1 MPDHEV
7 VIVGAGPVGL
17 LLACLLMQDG
27 VDVVVCERRAEADPR
42 TRAIGIHRPGLDALD
57 AVELG
62 PAVRHDA
69 LRLDGGD
76 VISRGR
82 MLASLTF
89 TSDRPVLVLPQ
100 RQTDAL
106 LRERLGLLSPGA
118 LLSAHVVR
126 RVRDEGPF
134 VRVCV
139 DTAAGVREI
148 TGALV
153 VAADGVRSPRREE
166 LGIGWRA
173 HAGAGAYAMA
183 DAADSSG
190 DRRAR
195 LYCEPEGLVESF
207 PLPAGR
213 RRWVVRQGPAGAEP
227 LTAAAF
233 RTVVETRTGIRP
245 EVSDEVAPS
254 VFDAAQHTARS
265 HGRGRVVLLGDA
277 QHEVSPIGGQG
288 MNLGWMDALRLSE
301 AIVRDRAR
309 GSFDFGGYGRR
320 TRRSAR
326 SAQRRSAFYMSMGRP
341 SNGVSLVARDIL
353 IRALGS
359 APLRRGS
366 AGLITMRGI

>member
-17 LLACLLMQDG
+17 LLACLLLQDG
-27 VDVVVCERRAEADPR
+27 IDAVVCERRAAADPR

-62 PAVRHDA
+62 PSVRREA

-82 MLASLTF
+82 TLASLTF

-100 RQTDAL
+100 QQTDAL
-106 LRERLGLLSPGA
+106 LRERLRLLSPAA
-118 LLSAHVVR
+118 LLSGHAVR
-126 RVRDEGPF
+126 TVRDEGPF
-134 VRVCV
+134 VRISVHTG
-139 DTAAGVREI
+139 DGVREI

-153 VAADGVRSPRREE
+153 VAADGVRSARREE
-166 LGIGWRA
+166 LGIAWRPR
-173 HAGAGAYAMA
+173 AGSGAYAMA
-183 DAADSSG
+183 DAADLSG

-195 LYCEPEGLVESF
+195 LYCEPDGLVESF

-213 RRWVVRQGPAGAEP
+213 RRWVVRRGSADAEP

-233 RTVVETRTGIRP
+233 LDVVQTRTGVRP
-245 EVSDEVAPS
+245 DVPDEMAPS

-277 QHEVSPIGGQG
+277 QHEISPIGGQG
-288 MNLGWMDALRLSE
+288 MNLGWMDAVQLAER
-301 AIVRDRAR
+301 IVRDRDR
-309 GSFDFGGYGRR
+309 GSYDFRGYGRR

-326 SAQRRSAFYMSMGRP
+326 VAQRRSAFYMSMGRP
-341 SNGVSLVARDIL
+341 SNGIPLAARDGL
-353 IRALGS
+353 IRLLGS
-359 APLRRGS
+359 RPLRRAS

>member
-17 LLACLLMQDG
+17 LLACLLVQEG
-27 VDVVVCERRAEADPR
+27 IDVVVCERRAEADPR
-42 TRAIGIHRPGLDALD
+42 TRAIGIHRPGQDALD

-62 PAVRHDA
+62 SSVRQRA

-82 MLASLTF
+82 TLASLSF

-100 RQTDAL
+100 QQTDAL
-106 LRERLGLLSPGA
+106 LRERLGMLSPGA
-118 LLSAHVVR
+118 LLSAHAVR
-126 RVRDEGPF
+126 GVRDEGPF
-134 VRVCV
+134 VRVSV
-139 DTAAGVREI
+139 DMSDGVREI

-166 LGIGWRA
+166 LGIAWRPR
-173 HAGAGAYAMA
+173 AGAGTYAMA
-183 DAADSSG
+183 DAVDASG

-195 LYCEPEGLVESF
+195 LYCEPDGLVESF

-213 RRWVVRQGPAGAEP
+213 RRWVVRRRSADAEP

-233 RTVVETRTGIRP
+233 LDVVETRTGVRP
-245 EVSDEVAPS
+245 EMPDEVALS

-277 QHEVSPIGGQG
+277 QHEISPIGGQG
-288 MNLGWMDALRLSE
+288 MNLGWMDAVRLAE
-301 AIVRDRAR
+301 TIVRDRDGGR
-309 GSFDFGGYGRR
+309 YDFRGYGRR

-326 SAQRRSAFYMSMGRP
+326 VAQRRSAFYMSMGRP
-341 SNGVSLVARDIL
+341 AHGASLVARDIL
-353 IRALGS
+353 IRTLGS

-366 AGLITMRGI
+366 AGMITMRGI

>member
-17 LLACLLMQDG
+17 LLACLLVQEG
-27 VDVVVCERRAEADPR
+27 IDVVVCERRAEADPR
-42 TRAIGIHRPGLDALD
+42 TRAIGIHRPGQDALD

-62 PAVRHDA
+62 SSVRQRA

-76 VISRGR
+76 VISRGCT
-82 MLASLTF
+82 LASLSF

-100 RQTDAL
+100 QQTDAL
-106 LRERLGLLSPGA
+106 LRERLGMLSPGA
-118 LLSAHVVR
+118 LLSAHAVR
-126 RVRDEGPF
+126 GVRDEGPF
-134 VRVCV
+134 VRVSV
-139 DTAAGVREI
+139 DMSDGVREI

-166 LGIGWRA
+166 LGIAWRPR
-173 HAGAGAYAMA
+173 AGAGTYAMA
-183 DAADSSG
+183 DAVDVSG

-195 LYCEPEGLVESF
+195 LYCEPDGLVESF

-213 RRWVVRQGPAGAEP
+213 RRWVVRRRSADAEL

-233 RTVVETRTGIRP
+233 LDVVETRTGVRP
-245 EVSDEVAPS
+245 EMPDEVAPS

-277 QHEVSPIGGQG
+277 QHEISPIGGQG
-288 MNLGWMDALRLSE
+288 MNLGWMDAVRLAE
-301 AIVRDRAR
+301 TIVRDRAGGR
-309 GSFDFGGYGRR
+309 YDFRGYGRR

-326 SAQRRSAFYMSMGRP
+326 VAQRRSAFYMSMGRP
-341 SNGVSLVARDIL
+341 AHGASLVARDIL
-353 IRALGS
+353 IRTLGS
-359 APLRRGS
+359 APLRRGT
-366 AGLITMRGI
+366 AGMITMRGI